1 MSITQLEFN
10 QLRDFIRLNCG
21 IQLNDDKT
29 YLIESRMAHLVVE
42 TGAKD
47 FSEFYQKAKH
57 DLSGALRDRIVDA
70 ITTNETLWFRDGKP
84 WVALEERILPEFIEE
99 LKEGRKHKVRIWSA
113 ASSTGQ
119 EAYSL
124 TMLIDTLLGPNPSHG
139 VTPASFEIIGTDISP
154 SVLFLAIAGRYNQ
167 IEIARGLDEHYRNK
181 YFTKQGMVWVLNEAI
196 RKRVTFKKFNLQ
208 DSFAQ
213 LGQFDM
219 VLCRNVA
226 IYFSDAFKRE
236 LFAKFAQALN
246 PSGHF
251 FIGSTES
258 LSGYTNAFKLIEYK
272 NAIYYRK
279 AGAT

>member
-1 MSITQLEFN
+1 MPVTQQEFN
-10 QLRDFIRLNCG
+10 LLRDFIRLNCG

-29 YLIESRMAHLVVE
+29 YLIESRLAHLVME

-47 FSEFYQKAKH
+47 FTEFYQKAKH
-57 DLSGALRDRIVDA
+57 DPSGSLRDRIVDA

-84 WVALEERILPEFIEE
+84 WVALKEHILPEFIKD
-99 LKEGRKHKVRIWSA
+99 LKEGRKRKIRIWSA

-124 TMLIDTLLGPNPSHG
+124 TMLIDTLLGPSPSPEA
-139 VTPASFEIIGTDISP
+139 TPASFEIIGTDISP

-167 IEIARGLDEHYRNK
+167 IEISRGLEEYYRDK
-181 YFTKQGMVWVLNEAI
+181 YFTKQGVVWVLNEAI

-208 DSFAQ
+208 DSFAP
-213 LGQFDM
+213 LGRFDL

-226 IYFSDAFKRE
+226 IYFSDAFKKE
-236 LFAKFAQALN
+236 IFAKIEQALN
-246 PSGHF
+246 PGSPF
-251 FIGSTES
+251 FVGSAES
-258 LSGYTNAFKLIEYK
+258 LSGYTNAFKLMEYK
-272 NAIYYRK
+272 DAIYYRK